1 MGKKH
6 SETRATQVLK
16 KSGTPFTEH
25 LYQYVDHG
33 GAAESARQLGVPEHH
48 VVKTLVMQDEARK
61 PLLILMHGDRSVST
75 KNLARNIGCKSV
87 EPCAPADAERH
98 SGYQVGGTSPFGLRK
113 AMPVYVESSVLDLPL
128 IYINGG
134 RRGML
139 VSIEPQAL
147 VGQLHAVPVNC
158 ALDD

>member
-134 RRGML
+134 RL